1 MQVGDLVRYTDT
13 YDIRDIGVG
22 AIGLILGVPNRKEG
36 YYHVL
41 IGGKDYVLAFH
52 HIEEIKCK

>member
-13 YDIRDIGVG
+13 YDIHNIGVG
-22 AIGLILGVPNRKEG
+22 SIGLILGVPNRKQG

-41 IGGKDYVLAFH
+41 IGGKDYVLPFH
-52 HIEEIKCK
+52 HIKEIICK